1 MERPENAVHKDNIN
15 WSQSPVMFRC
25 TNRCF
30 NQFSPNRAKKDDEG
44 YARCPIC
51 DGFLRQMTSD
61 GDLHDTN
68 V

>member
-1 MERPENAVHKDNIN
+1 MERPENAAHQENID

-25 TNRCF
+25 TQKCF
-30 NQFSPNRAKKDDEG
+30 NQFSAERLKKDDDG

-51 DGFLRQMTSD
+51 DGFVRQMIE
-61 GDLHDTN
+61 DLHDTY